1 MKWHS
6 INQTRGSGGRLRNG
20 FLVLLFLVLCFA
32 GVSACEQWTSDGLG
46 ADTTGVY
53 SYLETAEAKGSGKVY
68 MGREIALVTEH
79 DPGAAQLE
87 RPEREVTEFPNRVV
101 EALNL
106 TSDEVVADIGA
117 GTGYFT
123 FRIQPHVPEGQVF
136 AVDIQPEMLKQVSER
151 AARDSVGN
159 VVTVL
164 GTIRN
169 PNLPADS
176 VDLALIVI
184 SYHEFSHPREM
195 MINIFEAL
203 RPGGRVVLVE
213 YRGEDPTLPVGPL
226 HRMTEVQARKEME
239 AVGLVWAETKDVLPQ
254 QHLMIFEKPEQE

>member
-1 MKWHS
+1 M
-6 INQTRGSGGRLRNG
+6 
-20 FLVLLFLVLCFA
+20 VLILLVLCF
-32 GVSACEQWTSDGLG
+32 GGLSACEQWTSGGQG

-53 SYLETAEAKGSGKVY
+53 SYLESAEAKGSGKMY

-101 EALNL
+101 EALSL
-106 TSDEVVADIGA
+106 KPDEVVADIGA

-123 FRIQPHVPEGQVF
+123 FRIQPYVPKGQVF
-136 AVDIQPEMLKQVSER
+136 AVDIQPEMLEQVSER
-151 AARDSVGN
+151 AARDSVSN
-159 VVTVL
+159 VVPVL

-169 PNLPADS
+169 PNLPAGS

-213 YRGEDPTLPVGPL
+213 YRGEDPTLQVGPL

-239 AVGLVWAETKDVLPQ
+239 AVGFVWAETKDVLPQ